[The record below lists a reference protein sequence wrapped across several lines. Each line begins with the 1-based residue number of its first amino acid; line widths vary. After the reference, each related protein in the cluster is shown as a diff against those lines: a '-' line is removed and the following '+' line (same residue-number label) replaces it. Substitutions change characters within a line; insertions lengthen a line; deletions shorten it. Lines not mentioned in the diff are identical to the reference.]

1 MLLINSFGTI
11 HPWVSNVKGVVAPV
25 GEPSPKA
32 LTFSREIG
40 TITKPAYDN
49 ITLLVMD
56 SKRDGTYAPADIRAT
71 DRLLEISAYLYQQSI
86 QGSLSE
92 DLSFTTAML
101 SAQFGAVANFV
112 AVGKMI
118 STGSYWFPESLTI
131 SFRDLDEDNVVRI
144 WYSDEA
150 FRTQC
155 DVYEILVIAPV
166 DNVNLLHGQRAAVF
180 SLLDSMTPDHY
191 TTRIQQL
198 TQDRSQT
205 TLVSRTFD
213 WTDPVDPTIT
223 KVSYF
228 TAIIYG
234 GAGNNEDL
242 IREAFINYLLNNS
255 THTREEWE
263 LIYPDLFKP
272 LEFFITPIWD
282 RYSLS
287 NQLTYAGV
295 YSPTL
300 PLRDVLGYGN
310 ATFYQQPPAHIEEW
324 LAVTG
329 SIYKSLPFVSVGNW
343 KNRRNLFGFEQLW
356 PQYAAIST
364 TSFDF
369 NRMSPETQQFVMH
382 LVEHLKHAEE
392 ITLTSDIPSGY
403 TLIKRGDGYYL
414 SKTFDNVVYLVWA
427 KFNQFPQ
434 IGDPDVPTPADYTL
448 QLTRNYDDQTG
459 NQSVSA
465 VLRQIGDP
473 DPFDPAVAVDW
484 FLAGNWANVQIQ
496 DSNSTQLIPVTVT
509 NSDSGSAVHTVT
521 AEFTVNGTALSVS
534 GQITLLPAQTPGVNF
549 QLVGSYNADDLS
561 IRVQLLRNG
570 QPAVSEDIEGE
581 ILFTAQ
587 HDAWDGELG
596 PRETFTV
603 HPDFLMDVQ
612 YIETVDGPAEVNYT
626 VTATF
631 TPFGGEEITLTDSI
645 PNVTYHPVQDQSLDF
660 GYEQV
665 DNTHV
670 RFYVITTND
679 GQPVTLPNACYFEV
693 CSLTTGNKVFVAA
706 GNEAVLPV
714 EEQSEIVAIRYGYT
728 QNGVTK
734 RKAHLFNMP
743 GAVIES

>member
-1 MLLINSFGTI
+1 MLLINSFGTV

-32 LTFSREIG
+32 LTYSREIG

-56 SKRDGTYAPADIRAT
+56 SKRDGTYAPADIRIT

-92 DLSFTTAML
+92 DLSVVTAML
-101 SAQFGAVANFV
+101 SAQFGTVANFV
-112 AVGKMI
+112 AVGKMTF
-118 STGSYWFPESLTI
+118 TGAYWFPESLTI
-131 SFRDLDEDNVVRI
+131 SFRNLDEDNVVRI
-144 WYSDEA
+144 WYADEA

-155 DVYEILVIAPV
+155 DIYEILVIAPV

-180 SLLDSMTPDHY
+180 SLLDSQTPEHY

-205 TLVSRTFD
+205 TLVPRTFD

-223 KVSYF
+223 KSSYF
-228 TAIIYG
+228 TAIVYG

-242 IREAFINYLLNNS
+242 IREAFIDYLLTNS
-255 THTREEWE
+255 TYTREEWE

-310 ATFYQQPPAHIEEW
+310 ATFHAQPATHIQEW

-343 KNRRNLFGFEQLW
+343 KNRRNLFSFEQLW

-369 NRMSPETQQFVMH
+369 NRMSLATQQFVMH
-382 LVEHLKHAEE
+382 LVEHLKYAEE
-392 ITLTSDIPSGY
+392 VTLTSDIPSGY
-403 TLIKRGDGYYL
+403 TLVKRGQHHYL
-414 SKTFDNVVYLVWA
+414 SKTFDKVVYLVWP
-427 KFNQFPQ
+427 KFNAFPE
-434 IGDPDVPTPADYTL
+434 IGDPDVPVPADFAL
-448 QLTRNYDDQTG
+448 QLTRNYDEATG
-459 NQSVSA
+459 TQSVSA
-465 VLRQIGDP
+465 VLRQVGDP
-473 DPFDPAVAVDW
+473 NPYNPAVVVDW
-484 FLAGNWANVQIQ
+484 NLVGNWANIELQ
-496 DSNSTQLIPVTVT
+496 DGNSTQLIPVTIT

-521 AEFTVNGTALSVS
+521 AEFTVGGVALSVS
-534 GQITLLPAQTPGVNF
+534 GQVTLLANQTPAVSY
-549 QLVGSYNADDLS
+549 QLVGSYNAEDTS
-561 IRVQLLRNG
+561 IRAQVMRNG
-570 QPAVSEDIEGE
+570 ILITPSELEGE
-581 ILFTAQ
+581 ILFTAI
-587 HDAWDGELG
+587 HDAWNTEIG
-596 PRETFTV
+596 PRETYTA
-603 HPDFLMDVQ
+603 HPDFIMDVQ
-612 YIETVDGPAEVNYT
+612 NVNTVDGPDTLTYT

-631 TPFGGEEITLTDSI
+631 TPFGGAEITLTDTI
-645 PNVTYHPVQDQSLDF
+645 PNVTYHPVLDESLDF
-660 GYEQV
+660 SY
-665 DNTHV
+665 DRIDDTNI
-670 RFYVITTND
+670 RFRVITTND
-679 GQPVTLPNACYFEV
+679 GQPVTLPNACYFEI

-706 GNEAVLPV
+706 GNDAILPV
-714 EEQSEIVAIRYGYT
+714 EEYEELVAIRFGYT
-728 QNGVTK
+728 QSGTTK
-734 RKAHLFNMP
+734 RRAHLFSIV
-743 GAVIES
+743 GAITEA

>member
-1 MLLINSFGTI
+1 MLLINSFGTV

-56 SKRDGTYAPADIRAT
+56 SKRDGTYAPADIRVT
-71 DRLLEISAYLYQQSI
+71 DHLLEISAYLYQQSI

-92 DLSFTTAML
+92 DLSLATAML

-112 AVGKMI
+112 AVGKMTF
-118 STGSYWFPESLTI
+118 TGAYWFPESLTI

-144 WYSDEA
+144 WYADAA
-150 FRTQC
+150 FRAQC
-155 DVYEILVIAPV
+155 DIYEILVVAPV

-180 SLLDSMTPDHY
+180 SLLDSMTPEHY

-205 TLVSRTFD
+205 TLVPRTFD
-213 WTDPVDPTIT
+213 WTDPVDPTVT
-223 KVSYF
+223 KASFF
-228 TAIIYG
+228 TAIVYG
-234 GAGNNEDL
+234 NAGNNEDL
-242 IREAFINYLLNNS
+242 IRQAFIDYLLSNS

-272 LEFFITPIWD
+272 LEFYITPIWD

-300 PLRDVLGYGN
+300 PLRDILGYGN
-310 ATFYQQPPAHIEEW
+310 ATFYAQPASHIQEW
-324 LAVTG
+324 MTVSG

-343 KNRRNLFGFEQLW
+343 KNRRDLFGFEQLW

-364 TSFDF
+364 TAFDF
-369 NRMSPETQQFVMH
+369 NRMSLATQQFILH
-382 LVEHLKHAEE
+382 LVEHLKYAEE
-392 ITLTSDIPSGY
+392 ITPTADIPSGY
-403 TLIKRGDGYYL
+403 TLVKRGNYYYL
-414 SKTFDNVVYLVWA
+414 SKTFDKVVYLVWI
-427 KFNQFPQ
+427 KFNNFPQ
-434 IGDPDVPTPADYTL
+434 IAEPEVPTPADFAL
-448 QLTRNYDDQTG
+448 QLTRNYDAGTG
-459 NQSVSA
+459 AQSISA
-465 VLRQIGDP
+465 VLRQVGDP
-473 DPFDPAVAVDW
+473 NPYDPAVVVDW
-484 FLAGNWANVQIQ
+484 FLTGNWANLQIQ
-496 DSNSTQLIPVTVT
+496 DGDSTQLIPVTVT
-509 NSDSGSAVHTVT
+509 NSDAGSATHTVT
-521 AEFTVNGTALSVS
+521 AEFTVNGTSLSVS
-534 GQITLLPAQTPGVNF
+534 GQIDLLPTQTPSADF

-561 IRVQLLRNG
+561 IRVQVMRNG
-570 QPAVSEDIEGE
+570 QLVDPSEIEGE
-581 ILFTAQ
+581 ILFTAT
-587 HDAWDGELG
+587 HSAWDGELS
-596 PRETFTV
+596 PRETYTP

-612 YIETVDGPAEVNYT
+612 YIETVDGPDTLTYT

-631 TPFGGEEITLTDSI
+631 TPLGGEEVTLTDSI

-660 GYEQV
+660 GYVNV
-665 DNTHV
+665 DATNM
-670 RFYVITTND
+670 RFYVFTTND

-714 EEQSEIVAIRYGYT
+714 EEYQEVIAIRYGYT

-743 GAVIES
+743 GAIIES